1 MKVSLQK
8 VSVKRATVNKQVRSI
23 GGTRRAWLL
32 TMVPM
37 FVFLLLAA
45 SGCGSSGEEPSASS
59 SSTTTLAGESATS
72 TTVASQAGYS
82 TVDVQTAYDQLSANA
97 DAQLVDVR
105 EPDEWEST
113 GVPPGALLIPL
124 GEIEQRALAEVAKDR
139 PVYVI
144 CRTGNRSRTAS
155 EALIGLG
162 YTEVY
167 NVDGGITAW
176 RDAGLPVEPYQR

>member
-8 VSVKRATVNKQVRSI
+8 VSMKRATVNKQVRNI
-23 GGTRRAWLL
+23 GGGRRAWLL
-32 TMVPM
+32 TVVPM
-37 FVFLLLAA
+37 FVFLLLVATA
-45 SGCGSSGEEPSASS
+45 CGSGEEPSASS
-59 SSTTTLAGESATS
+59 SSSTTLAGEAVTS
-72 TTVASQAGYS
+72 TTVASQAGYI
-82 TVDVQTAYDQLSANA
+82 TVDVQTAYDQLSANT

-124 GEIEQRALAEVAKDR
+124 GEIEQRAPADVAKDR

-176 RDAGLPVEPYQR
+176 IDAGLPVEPYQR